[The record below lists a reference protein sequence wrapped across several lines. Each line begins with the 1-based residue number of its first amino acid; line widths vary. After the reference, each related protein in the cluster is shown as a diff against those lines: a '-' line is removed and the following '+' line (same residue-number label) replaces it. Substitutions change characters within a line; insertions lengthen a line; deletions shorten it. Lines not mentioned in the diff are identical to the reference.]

1 VIAMP
6 KPVPSTPPFSSL
18 VIGPDERP
26 AKIFVRAPNWV
37 GDAVMAT
44 PALAHLRRQAPDV
57 HVTLMARPWVAPIY
71 EHNPDINELWIQDD
85 ASMGQFMAAVRRVRR
100 ERFDVG
106 IALPNSLRAA
116 LLLNWGHVRRRYGYL
131 SSVGHDMMLNCGLP
145 LPPRDCEEHQVY
157 YYLGILRNLCPA
169 ASKAP
174 DQRLFAGELEREEV
188 ARLLRGLGLDMG
200 QRLIGLA
207 PGSINSVA
215 KRWPAER
222 FAEVAD
228 RLPGEMRAVG
238 LLLGSDREK
247 SILDDVQAHCRGQVH
262 NLAGKINL
270 GQSIALMESLMGLV
284 TNDAGLMH
292 VAAAM
297 HVPTVAIFG
306 PTEWNV
312 TYPFSPLAQVVRK
325 EGVECAPCMLRECP
339 VQGHP
344 CMTGVTIDMVMA
356 ALGNMIAKAAR
367 QRPKP

>member
-1 VIAMP
+1 
-6 KPVPSTPPFSSL
+6 L
-18 VIGPDERP
+18 LIGPNKRP

-44 PALAHLRRQAPDV
+44 PALAYLRQQATGSQI
-57 HVTLMARPWVAPIY
+57 TLMARPWVAPIY
-71 EHNPDINELWIQDD
+71 EHNPDIDELWIQDD
-85 ASMGQFMAAVRRVRR
+85 ASMGQLMTAVRRVRR
-100 ERFDVG
+100 EQFDVG
-106 IALPNSLRAA
+106 IAFPNSTRAA
-116 LLLNWGHVRRRYGYL
+116 LLLNWGGVRRRHGYF
-131 SSVGHDMMLNCGLP
+131 SSIGHDLLLNCGLT
-145 LPPRDCEEHQVY
+145 LPSRDREEHQVY
-157 YYLGILRNLCPA
+157 YYMGILRNLCAPTA
-169 ASKAP
+169 KAP
-174 DQRLFAGELEREEV
+174 DQRVFAGELEREEV

-228 RLPGEMRAVG
+228 RLPAELRAVG
-238 LLLGSDREK
+238 LLLGSDQEK
-247 SILDDVQAHCRGQVH
+247 NILDDVQSHCRGQVF

-270 GQSIALMESLMGLV
+270 GQTIALMERLMGLV

-292 VAAAM
+292 VGAAM

-339 VQGHP
+339 VKGHP
-344 CMTGVTIDMVMA
+344 CMTGVTTEMVMVP
-356 ALGNMIAKAAR
+356 LCNLVAKAAR